1 MSVNLD
7 YSDASQGKKEAI
19 TNSSDDDREMMD
31 IWRSDCTVDG
41 AEFESAFW
49 CIGNVCALSVGRG
62 VGGSCRQP
70 HASSSVMMR
79 LFVGKLCMSVWL

>member
-1 MSVNLD
+1 MGALD
-7 YSDASQGKKEAI
+7 PVEYEM
-19 TNSSDDDREMMD
+19 REMMD

-62 VGGSCRQP
+62 VGGSCRRP

-79 LFVGKLCMSVWL
+79 LFVGKLCMSVWF